1 MSNKKETLDKNLRK
15 DIPSAVD
22 DCADVTS
29 KHERFKKETDKSKFP
44 PVDYEKQGTRNTFAA
59 ILVVTVIFKPF
70 LGLLVNGERVK
81 ARKICRDYY

>member
-1 MSNKKETLDKNLRK
+1 MKEKKNKKKNKSL
-15 DIPSAVD
+15 PSAAD